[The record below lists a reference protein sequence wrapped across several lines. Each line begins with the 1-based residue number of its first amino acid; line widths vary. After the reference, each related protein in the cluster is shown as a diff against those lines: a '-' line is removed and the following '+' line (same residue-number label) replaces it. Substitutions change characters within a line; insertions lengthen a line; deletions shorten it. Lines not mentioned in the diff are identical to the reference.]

1 MSNLT
6 LRQRE
11 VLDLIK
17 AYIRMHGMAPTMTEI
32 ADEMGFKSPNAASV
46 HIAALKKKGAI
57 NVRRG
62 ASRGITLTDSIKKA
76 EMVPVKLPPM
86 IDIEELEGEDLNAA
100 NHFNAAI
107 AMCSIAIRKA
117 GYPSECS
124 PMFYPTDK
132 QGGANVKS

>member
-1 MSNLT
+1 MSELT

-17 AYIRMHGMAPTMTEI
+17 AYIATHGMAPTMIEI
-32 ADEMGFKSPNAASV
+32 ADGMGFKSPNAASV

-62 ASRGITLTDSIKKA
+62 ASRGITLTDLTKKA
-76 EMVPVKLPPM
+76 EMVPVTLPPL
-86 IDIEELEGEDLNAA
+86 IDVDNLSGHELDCAKFH
-100 NHFNAAI
+100 NHAI
-107 AMCSIAIRKA
+107 AMCSIAIRQA

-124 PMFYPTDK
+124 ATFYPTDK
-132 QGGANVKS
+132 QGG

>member
-1 MSNLT
+1 MTKHQQFEERCNYIGGFDLT
-6 LRQRE
+6 RHGNGYASYRT
-11 VLDLIK
+11 DLGWTWWQAAIK
-17 AYIRMHGMAPTMTEI
+17 
-32 ADEMGFKSPNAASV
+32 
-46 HIAALKKKGAI
+46 
-57 NVRRG
+57 
-62 ASRGITLTDSIKKA
+62 TL
-76 EMVPVKLPPM
+76 VKLPPM
-86 IDIEELEGEDLNAA
+86 IDIEGLEGEDLNAA